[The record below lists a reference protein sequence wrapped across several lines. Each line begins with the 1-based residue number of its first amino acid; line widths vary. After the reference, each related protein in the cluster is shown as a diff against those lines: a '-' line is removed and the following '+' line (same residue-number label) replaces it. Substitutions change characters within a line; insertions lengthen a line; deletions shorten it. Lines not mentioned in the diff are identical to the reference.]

1 MGSMTLLLAFG
12 AINGFVLAILCAA
25 PARNRTA
32 NRFLAGLIGL
42 VSLRLMI
49 YVFGFAGAYDA
60 YPWLTF
66 APFDVSFAFGP
77 LLWLYVITLSQGDPP
92 SPRWQHFLP
101 AGVQI
106 GYYCVCFALPAG
118 MKWAWYSGSH
128 LNVIEPIATIVV
140 IGSSAGYA
148 LAAWI
153 RCRTYQRWLDDNFSN
168 NESWRLGWMRM
179 IITCFAAAL
188 LSAMA
193 AAAWNVL
200 VAPLDYFGRTP
211 VMIVFAALAYTLGLL
226 GWRHGDVPYPAL
238 RETVEPEVQ
247 RESRADYAQLVGRW
261 RTQIEAGGWWR
272 EEQLTLAETAKRL
285 AVSQRM
291 LSRGLNAGAATNFN
305 ALINSLRVSAVRRAI
320 IDGWS
325 GDLLS
330 LAFECGFASKASF
343 NRAFLFH
350 TGQNPSAWRAAQLS
364 PELRSDVI

>member
-1 MGSMTLLLAFG
+1 MGPLALLLAFG

-25 PARNRTA
+25 PARNLKA
-32 NRFLAGLIGL
+32 NRFLAALIGL

-49 YVFGFAGAYDA
+49 YVLGFAGAYDA

-66 APFDVSFAFGP
+66 APFDVSLAFGP
-77 LLWLYVITLSQGDPP
+77 LLWLYVITLAHGDPP
-92 SPRWQHFLP
+92 SPPWQHFLP
-101 AGVQI
+101 AGLQV

-118 MKWAWYSGSH
+118 MKWAWYSGAH
-128 LNVIEPIATIVV
+128 LHVIEPAATLLIL
-140 IGSSAGYA
+140 GSSASYL

-153 RCRTYQRWLDDNFSN
+153 KCGVYQRWLDENFSN
-168 NESWRLGWMRM
+168 NESWRLGWMRL
-179 IITCFAAAL
+179 IIACFAAAL

-193 AAAWNVL
+193 AVAWNGL
-200 VAPLDYFGRTP
+200 VAPLDYFGRAP
-211 VMIVFAALAYTLGLL
+211 VMIVFAGLAYILGLL

-238 RETVEPEVQ
+238 CEAIEPEVQ
-247 RESRADYAQLVGRW
+247 REPRADYAQLVDRW
-261 RTQIEAGGWWR
+261 RTQIETGGWWR

-305 ALINSLRVSAVRRAI
+305 TLINSMRVTAVQQKL
-320 IDGWS
+320 IDGWA
-325 GDLLS
+325 GDLIS

-350 TGQNPSAWRAAQLS
+350 TGQNPSAWRAAQIS
-364 PELRSDVI
+364 PKLRPDIK